1 MKKTLWACLLTVWA
15 GYAMA
20 TTGTLI
26 KAEQARA
33 TPSAKGKIITQF
45 ASGTPVDVINRQG
58 GWLQIKAQGRSGW
71 VRLLSVRSA
80 TGRGSGADLG
90 GVVGLAG
97 KRNNNQV
104 VAVAGLRGLSE
115 EDLKGAHFDAA
126 QLARLDTYKT
136 SRQQAESFAAQAKLK
151 ARNVAYLNPPPQKT
165 APAANNWEGR
175 LP

>member
-1 MKKTLWACLLTVWA
+1 MKKALWVWLLTAWA
-15 GYAMA
+15 GCAMA
-20 TTGTLI
+20 TPGSLI

-33 TPSAKGKIITQF
+33 TPSARAKIVAQL
-45 ASGTPVDVINRQG
+45 ASGTQVDVINRQG
-58 GWLQIKAQGRSGW
+58 GWLQVQAQGKTGW

-80 TGRGSGADLG
+80 TGRAGGADLG
-90 GVVGLAG
+90 GVVGLATQRSN
-97 KRNNNQV
+97 KQV

-126 QLARLDTYKT
+126 QLTTLDTYKT
-136 SRQQAESFAAQAKLK
+136 SRQQADSFAAKARLK
-151 ARNVAYLNPPPQKT
+151 ARSVAYLNPPPQKA